1 MLNTVPGVWRPRRP
15 QGGASLIEVLVS
27 ILIVSLGV
35 MATAGLLAK
44 SSQLAKA
51 SEFRAMAAQLAADMA
66 DRLKAN
72 AGTADA
78 AAAGGA
84 GGALNGD
91 YNLTPA
97 ALLTKPPDAAAK
109 ACTDPAAA
117 CSRTEMAAYDL
128 AQWGRVLYHSMPGGT
143 AYIQFDAADGNAVDL
158 WVAWEDPN
166 ALSAT
171 KLGLTDV
178 AKSACPADF
187 QALDPL
193 PGCLYLRVGL

>member
-1 MLNTVPGVWRPRRP
+1 MLNTVPGAWRPRRP
-15 QGGASLIEVLVS
+15 QSGASLIEVLVS

-72 AGTADA
+72 SAAVLATNYDLKPNKLLTSAPADAGKLCDDTA
-78 AAAGGA
+78 AAAFC
-84 GGALNGD
+84 
-91 YNLTPA
+91 TPA
-97 ALLTKPPDAAAK
+97 
-109 ACTDPAAA
+109 
-117 CSRTEMAAYDL
+117 EMAAYDL
-128 AQWGRVLYHSMPGGT
+128 AQWGQVLYNSMPGGT

-178 AKSACPADF
+178 AKTACPADF